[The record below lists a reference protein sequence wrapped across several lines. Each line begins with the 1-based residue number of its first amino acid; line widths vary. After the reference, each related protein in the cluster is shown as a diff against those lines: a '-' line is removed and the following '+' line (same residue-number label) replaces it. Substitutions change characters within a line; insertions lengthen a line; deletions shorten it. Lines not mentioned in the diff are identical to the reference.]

1 MLVELFRRAND
12 CEIRRNRLRHEL
24 GRLRLFPSAFEQ
36 AKPFKEDELLRVPG
50 PVVQLLLD
58 VGGQLAPRE
67 NLQRLDG
74 VLFGVSGQLRRD
86 LGLRQFEYSNN
97 APLDQVAQRPQSP
110 LGCRREKQRL
120 DMHLEVGQHRDFRRR
135 NLTVYRAR
143 QTFRHPKRRQESTR
157 RFNRAFLPLF
167 HVGHVHITQQQWQAL
182 QKPLDKPPFHLR
194 ETLRVPV
201 GNRLAI
207 SPISPFALDE
217 IAISAFGRS
226 VGLDFRR
233 EVFRDQKPRV
243 VQSQVFDQRRGA
255 EPDAAWAL
263 RQQFQETPPDLG
275 KGDGGHYAGGTTPRV
290 KRVEP
295 AQRPAAEQ
303 LIVTV
308 AKMAQVNLQ
317 NPLFLC
323 GQWQSEKL
331 LKLLLGELNVVV
343 RKARLA
349 AAVSG
354 ICPFRIVADTLE

>member
-24 GRLRLFPSAFEQ
+24 GRRRLFPSAFEQ

-50 PVVQLLLD
+50 PVVQLLLH

-74 VLFGVSGQLRRD
+74 VLLGVSGQLRRD

-120 DMHLEVGQHRDFRRR
+120 DMHLEVGEHRDFRRR
-135 NLTVYRAR
+135 NLTAYRAR
-143 QTFRHPKRRQESTR
+143 QTFRHPKRRQKSLR
-157 RFNRAFLPLF
+157 RFDRGFLPLL

-182 QKPLDKPPFHLR
+182 QKPLDKSPFHLR
-194 ETLRVPV
+194 ETLRVPA

-207 SPISPFALDE
+207 PPISPLALDE
-217 IAISAFGRS
+217 IAISASLGR
-226 VGLDFRR
+226 GFRR

-243 VQSQVFDQRRGA
+243 VQPQVFDQRRSA
-255 EPDAAWAL
+255 EPDAAGAL

-275 KGDGGHYAGGTTPRV
+275 KGDRGHHASGTTPRV

-295 AQRPAAEQ
+295 AQTPVAEQ

-308 AKMAQVNLQ
+308 ANMAQVNLQ

-323 GQWQSEKL
+323 GRRQSEKL
-331 LKLLLGELNVVV
+331 LVRLLGEFNVVF
-343 RKARLA
+343 RIARLA
-349 AAVSG
+349 AAVS
-354 ICPFRIVADTLE
+354 RSEEHTSEL